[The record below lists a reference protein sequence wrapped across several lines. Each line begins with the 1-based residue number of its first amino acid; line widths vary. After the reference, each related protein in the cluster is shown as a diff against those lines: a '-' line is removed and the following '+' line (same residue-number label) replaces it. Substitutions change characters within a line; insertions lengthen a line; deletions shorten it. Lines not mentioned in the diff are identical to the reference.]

1 MKVSEL
7 VADWIASVNPR
18 VYALCGAGAMHLN
31 DAICHHPKLQVIAC
45 HHEQAATFAAEADAR
60 VSGKPGI
67 VHVTAGP
74 GASNTITG
82 LACAYVDSI
91 PLICIAGQ
99 VTKDTMVVKGGLIHL
114 VGGGQRQIGMNELP
128 MVDLAGPVTKLA
140 VTVDSP
146 KDILWQLG
154 RALVMATSGR
164 PGPVYVEIPLDV
176 QSADVD
182 PEQIDKFFKI
192 AEDDGPCVPKIDVV
206 QALQAVHNASHPV
219 LIVGNGVRL
228 AGAVDECL
236 SFATGLGIP
245 VVSSWSASDIVP
257 TDHPCYV
264 GRGGI
269 FGCRPANLTIQN
281 SDLILAIGTRL
292 SIPQTGH
299 ARHLF
304 ANEAR
309 KIVVDID
316 GTEAEKLHRP
326 GDMAIVTDAKTFLK
340 LALPI
345 VQELTWP
352 SRSEW
357 MSTVNGWKR
366 SYPTMKPEYR
376 SEKDGVNAYHFVEE
390 LAKHLPDDAIVVTD
404 VGAAFIA
411 TMQSMPVKKGQRLFH
426 SGGVSPM
433 GWGLPAAIGACVA
446 GGGRKVVCLTGDGGV
461 MLNLQELQT
470 IAHHKLPISIFVFS
484 NNGYMTI
491 QHMQENHFKRESI
504 SSPQSGMS
512 LPRFHGVAE
521 AFGLDP
527 WTIHSPSRM
536 RQAIQDILDCS
547 WPVLCNL
554 QLPENQKLLPRVQ
567 TKVENGKFI
576 PTPIDDMFPYLD
588 RETLEKERGGV
599 SDENVPLED
608 LKAGNE
614 FRDSLVGRADR
625 LEGSAP
631 MWYGWA
637 LMDAFLAGIEYA
649 RRTVKK

>member
-7 VADWIASVNPR
+7 VAEWLSTVNTR

-99 VTKDTMVVKGGLIHL
+99 VTTNTLKRDGM
-114 VGGGQRQIGMNELP
+114 RQLGMNEMD
-128 MVDLAGPVTKLA
+128 MVSIAQPVTKYA
-140 VTVDSP
+140 VSVNEP
-146 KDILWQLG
+146 EAILWELG
-154 RALVMATSGR
+154 YALMIATSGR
-164 PGPVYVEIPLDV
+164 KGPVFIEIPLDV

-182 PEQIDKFFKI
+182 PEKLTKFNRLSEVPLFSPNDVSGI
-192 AEDDGPCVPKIDVV
+192 LRSVAE
-206 QALQAVHNASHPV
+206 AERPV
-219 LIVGNGVRL
+219 LIIGNGVRL
-228 AGAVDECL
+228 AGAVEECRR
-236 SFATGLGIP
+236 FATELNIP
-245 VVSSWSASDIVP
+245 VISSWSASDIVP
-257 TDHPCYV
+257 TDHPCYI
-264 GRGGI
+264 GRSGI
-269 FGCRPANLTIQN
+269 FGCRPANMTVQN
-281 SDLILAIGTRL
+281 ADLILAIGTRL

-299 ARHLF
+299 AQHLF
-304 ANEAR
+304 APNAK
-309 KIVVDID
+309 KIVIDID
-316 GTEAEKLHRP
+316 RIEAEKL
-326 GDMAIVTDAKTFLK
+326 ASACWAVSADARMFLR
-340 LALPI
+340 LALAEILCFAPSI
-345 VQELTWP
+345 RHATWLARC
-352 SRSEW
+352 RSW
-357 MSTVNGWKR
+357 RDT
-366 SYPTMKPEYR
+366 YPVMLDDYR
-376 SEKDGVNAYHFVEE
+376 SETDGVNAYHFVEE

-446 GGGRKVVCLTGDGGV
+446 GGGRKVVCLTGDGGL

-491 QHMQENHFKRESI
+491 QHMQDNHFKRESI
-504 SSPQSGMS
+504 SSLESGMS
-512 LPRFHGVAE
+512 LPNFVDVARSFDVE
-521 AFGLDP
+521 AVKIRKWDSTSLVENTEYACISDKP
-527 WTIHSPSRM
+527 LLVEVKLPS
-536 RQAIQDILDCS
+536 D
-547 WPVLCNL
+547 
-554 QLPENQKLLPRVQ
+554 QKLLPRVQ

-588 RETLEKERGGV
+588 REGEGGVTLEKER
-599 SDENVPLED
+599 
-608 LKAGNE
+608 A
-614 FRDSLVGRADR
+614 A
-625 LEGSAP
+625 
-631 MWYGWA
+631 
-637 LMDAFLAGIEYA
+637 
-649 RRTVKK
+649 